1 MLLKPFYVFP
11 LFFVL
16 TSTIHAGC
24 FGKWNYYCRKCDL
37 HFTDAQRF
45 YGDPNEH
52 QPEVLQIPAWVQ
64 FTK

>member
-1 MLLKPFYVFP
+1 MY
-11 LFFVL
+11 
-16 TSTIHAGC
+16 
-24 FGKWNYYCRKCDL
+24 DL
-37 HFTDAQRF
+37 HFTDAERF